1 MKRHGCTRDQVR
13 IRVLSADIWKSLRL
27 LNEKGIEVFH
37 IIQEDELTCTL
48 MIHRKSLAAV
58 RTMLEKRG
66 DCVCVQGMSRL
77 FLIQQSILQ
86 RPLLYSGLLLLTLLS
101 FLLPT
106 RILCVQ
112 VEGNLAIPERKI
124 LEAAENAGIR
134 LFAPCAQVR
143 SERMKNALLSAIP
156 ELQWAGINTFGCRA
170 VISVRER
177 ADQEQMAQAEDMVS
191 SIVASRDGIVES
203 VTALQGTALCQPG
216 QAVKKGQTLISGYTD
231 CGISIR
237 ASRAKGEV
245 YAQTLR
251 TVRTITTSDQSQRT
265 ENTRSRRSLAIVIG
279 KKRINLWKGSG
290 ISDITCGR
298 ISKEYPLVLPGG
310 FTLPVSL
317 ICETRTQGEVMVAA
331 VAAGEA
337 ERCLDRYAQEYV
349 LSQMIAG
356 RVSYSDKV
364 METPPGAYLLTGQ
377 FLCTEMIGRERLEI
391 GEPNEQNRGTDR

>member
-1 MKRHGCTRDQVR
+1 MKRGDQIR
-13 IRVLSADIWKSLRL
+13 IRVVSADIWGSLRL
-27 LNEKGIEVFH
+27 LNAKEIEVFALE
-37 IIQEDELTCTL
+37 QEDDLTYSFAL
-48 MIHRKSLAAV
+48 QRKFFPAA
-58 RTMLEKRG
+58 RAALERRG
-66 DCVCVQGMSRL
+66 DNVRVQGMSRL
-77 FLIQQSILQ
+77 FYLQQSILS
-86 RPLLYSGLLLLTLLS
+86 RPLLYSGLLLLTMLS

-112 VEGNLAIPERKI
+112 VEGNTAVPTRKI
-124 LEAAENAGIR
+124 LEAAEEAGVH
-134 LFAPCAQVR
+134 LMASCARVR

-156 ELQWAGINTFGCRA
+156 ELQWAGINTYGCRA

-177 ADQEQMAQAEDMVS
+177 TEQPSAAENQEIVS
-191 SIVASRDGIVES
+191 SIVADRDGIVES
-203 VTALQGTALCQPG
+203 VTALRGTSLCQPG
-216 QAVKKGQTLISGYTD
+216 QAVRKGQILISGYTD

-237 ASRAKGEV
+237 ATRAEGEV

-251 TVRTITTSDQSQRT
+251 TVRALTPSYEWTRGEDVRTQR
-265 ENTRSRRSLAIVIG
+265 NFSVVIG

>member
-1 MKRHGCTRDQVR
+1 MKRGDQIR
-13 IRVLSADIWKSLRL
+13 IRVVSADIWGSLRL
-27 LNEKGIEVFH
+27 LNAKEIEVFALE
-37 IIQEDELTCTL
+37 QEDDLTYSFAL
-48 MIHRKSLAAV
+48 QRKFFPAA
-58 RTMLEKRG
+58 RAALERRG
-66 DCVCVQGMSRL
+66 DNVRVQGMSRL
-77 FLIQQSILQ
+77 FYLQQSILS

-106 RILCVQ
+106 RILCVR
-112 VEGNLAIPERKI
+112 VEGNTAVPTRKI
-124 LEAAENAGIR
+124 LEAAEEAGVH
-134 LFAPCAQVR
+134 LMASCARVR

-156 ELQWAGINTFGCRA
+156 ELQWAGINTYGCRA

-177 ADQEQMAQAEDMVS
+177 TEQPSAAENQEIVS
-191 SIVASRDGIVES
+191 SIVADRDGIVES
-203 VTALQGTALCQPG
+203 VTALRGTSLCQPG
-216 QAVKKGQTLISGYTD
+216 QAVRKGQILISGYTD

-237 ASRAKGEV
+237 ATRAEGEV

-251 TVRTITTSDQSQRT
+251 TVRALTPLYEWTRGEDVRTQR
-265 ENTRSRRSLAIVIG
+265 NFSVVIG

>member
-1 MKRHGCTRDQVR
+1 
-13 IRVLSADIWKSLRL
+13 
-27 LNEKGIEVFH
+27 
-37 IIQEDELTCTL
+37 
-48 MIHRKSLAAV
+48 
-58 RTMLEKRG
+58 
-66 DCVCVQGMSRL
+66 
-77 FLIQQSILQ
+77 
-86 RPLLYSGLLLLTLLS
+86 
-101 FLLPT
+101 
-106 RILCVQ
+106 
-112 VEGNLAIPERKI
+112 
-124 LEAAENAGIR
+124 
-134 LFAPCAQVR
+134 
-143 SERMKNALLSAIP
+143 MKNALLSAIP

>member
-1 MKRHGCTRDQVR
+1 MKRGDQIR
-13 IRVLSADIWKSLRL
+13 IRVVSADIWGSLRL
-27 LNEKGIEVFH
+27 LNAKEIEVFALE
-37 IIQEDELTCTL
+37 QEDDLTYSFAL
-48 MIHRKSLAAV
+48 QRKFFPAA
-58 RTMLEKRG
+58 RAALERRG
-66 DCVCVQGMSRL
+66 DNVRVQGMSRL
-77 FLIQQSILQ
+77 FYLQQSILS

-112 VEGNLAIPERKI
+112 VEGNTAVPTRKI
-124 LEAAENAGIR
+124 LEAAEEAGVH
-134 LFAPCAQVR
+134 LMASCARVR

-156 ELQWAGINTFGCRA
+156 ELQWAGINTYGCRA

-177 ADQEQMAQAEDMVS
+177 TEQPSAAENQEIVS
-191 SIVASRDGIVES
+191 SIVADRDGIVES
-203 VTALQGTALCQPG
+203 VTALRGTSLCQPG
-216 QAVKKGQTLISGYTD
+216 QAVRKGQILISGYTD

-237 ASRAKGEV
+237 ATRAEGEV

-251 TVRTITTSDQSQRT
+251 TVRALTPSYEQIQGEDVRTQR
-265 ENTRSRRSLAIVIG
+265 NFSVVIG

-317 ICETRTQGEVMVAA
+317 ICETCTQGEVMVAA